1 MAQTPVGNAPSVL
14 RTFLR
19 LALPYFRSGDR
30 WRALG
35 LLGGV
40 IGSEL
45 FVVYVAVKVT
55 QWSAGLFNGLEARDW
70 NAVQFQL
77 LVFPLIVAGAIFSG
91 IGQYW
96 FGQTLLI
103 RWREWMTAR
112 YVELWMAEGRHYRIR
127 FVDESVDNI
136 HLRIANDVLIFIR
149 LTQELGT
156 GFLNSIVSLLS
167 FAFILWTL
175 SSVAPLPL
183 FGFDFAFP
191 GYLIVLAIAYAALGT
206 LIAHLIGKPLIS
218 FQFRQQR
225 FESDF
230 RFAIARVTDHVE
242 PVALMG
248 GEKVERQELRRRFA
262 ALVANWVALVRRQ
275 NGLNAFIFGY
285 YQMSTVVPTLAVTPA
300 YLVGAISLGSLV
312 QAGQAFQKV
321 EAAFAFCI
329 TSYARLAEWKA
340 VLDRVS
346 QFELAMHAVD
356 APDPAVARIGF
367 AGEGAGLAIHGL
379 TVRAAGGE
387 PIASLQDIVLA
398 PGDRVLVRGPSGA
411 GKSSLCRAIA
421 GIWLPGEGQIRLPRS
436 ARVLALPQR
445 PYFPLGTLRQA
456 LAYPTPARE
465 VAGADIRIALADAGL
480 AHLADRLDEDGDWS
494 TLLSGGEQQRVAI
507 ARALIRRPDV
517 LVLDEAVSTLE
528 DAEAR
533 DLFTRLSERLPSAM
547 MISMSRTTALVEV
560 HRRVV
565 TIVPPRPGTMDCC
578 GTLRVMTTAL
588 AG

>member
-1 MAQTPVGNAPSVL
+1 MVRASVLSNALFVL

-19 LALPYFRSGDR
+19 LALPYFRSEDR
-30 WRALG
+30 WRARG
-35 LLGGV
+35 LLAGV
-40 IGSEL
+40 IASEL
-45 FVVYVAVKVT
+45 FVVYVAVQVT
-55 QWSAGLFNGLEARDW
+55 AWSAGFFNGLETRDW

-77 LVFPLIVAGAIFSG
+77 LVFPLIVLGAIFSG

-112 YVELWMAEGRHYRIR
+112 YVDLWMAEGRHYRIR
-127 FVDESVDNI
+127 FVDDSVDNI

-167 FAFILWTL
+167 FAFILWML
-175 SSVAPLPL
+175 SSLAPLPL
-183 FGFDFAFP
+183 FGIDFSFP
-191 GYLIVLAIAYAALGT
+191 GYLIAIAIGYAALGT
-206 LIAHLIGKPLIS
+206 LIAHLIGKPLITY
-218 FQFRQQR
+218 QFRQQR

-248 GEKVERQELRRRFA
+248 GEKVERQELKRRYA
-262 ALVANWVALVRRQ
+262 ALLANWIALVRRQ

-285 YQMSTVVPTLAVTPA
+285 YQMSTVVPTLVVTPA

-312 QAGQAFQKV
+312 QAGLAFQKV

-340 VLDRVS
+340 VMDRVS
-346 QFELAMHAVD
+346 QFELAMGEVD
-356 APDPAVARIGF
+356 APQPNAAQIDVVS
-367 AGEGAGLAIHGL
+367 EGTGLAVQNL
-379 TVRAAGGE
+379 TVTTAGGE
-387 PIASLQDIVLA
+387 PIAALAELKLA
-398 PGDRVLVRGPSGA
+398 PGERVLLRGPSGA
-411 GKSSLCRAIA
+411 GKSSLSRAIA
-421 GIWLPGEGQIRLPRS
+421 GIWPPGEGRIRLPQN

-456 LAYPTPARE
+456 LAYPTPMQE
-465 VAGADIRIALADAGL
+465 VDDADIRVAMAEAGL
-480 AHLADRLDEDGDWS
+480 GHLAERLDEEGDWS

-507 ARALIRRPDV
+507 ARALIRKPDV
-517 LVLDEAVSTLE
+517 LVLDEAVATLE

-533 DLFTRLSERLPSAM
+533 ELYARLGERLPDAATISISRSMMLADLHQRLVTVTPPAPRAWQPAVALSA
-547 MISMSRTTALVEV
+547 
-560 HRRVV
+560 
-565 TIVPPRPGTMDCC
+565 
-578 GTLRVMTTAL
+578 
-588 AG
+588 

>member
-1 MAQTPVGNAPSVL
+1 MVQPPVVGNQPSAL

-19 LALPYFRSGDR
+19 LALPYFRSEDR
-30 WRALG
+30 WRARG
-35 LLGGV
+35 LLCGV

-112 YVELWMAEGRHYRIR
+112 YVDLWMAEGRHYRIR

-167 FAFILWTL
+167 FALILWTL
-175 SSVAPLPL
+175 SAVAPLPL

-191 GYLIVLAIAYAALGT
+191 GYLIVLAIAYAAVGT
-206 LIAHLIGKPLIS
+206 LIAHLIGKPLIAY
-218 FQFRQQR
+218 QFRQQR

-248 GEKVERQELRRRFA
+248 GEKVERQELKGRFA

-300 YLVGAISLGSLV
+300 YLVSAISLGSLV

-340 VLDRVS
+340 VMDRVA

-356 APDPAVARIGF
+356 QPGAPDPRIVVSS
-367 AGEGAGLAIHGL
+367 EGAGLSINGLAVKTVHG
-379 TVRAAGGE
+379 E
-387 PIASLQDIVLA
+387 QIASLQDLALA
-398 PGDRVLVRGPSGA
+398 PGDRVLLRGPSGT

-421 GIWLPGEGQIRLPRS
+421 GIWLPGEGEIRLPQNG
-436 ARVLALPQR
+436 RVLALPQR

-456 LAYPTPARE
+456 LAYPTPARD
-465 VAGADIRIALADAGL
+465 VADADIHTALAEAGL
-480 AHLADRLDEDGDWS
+480 AHLAGRLDEEGDWS
-494 TLLSGGEQQRVAI
+494 TLLSGGEQQRVVI
-507 ARALIRRPDV
+507 ARAIIRRPDV

-533 DLFTRLSERLPSAM
+533 ELYALLAKRLPGTI
-547 MISMSRTTALVEV
+547 MISASRTMTLADL
-560 HRRVV
+560 HQRVV
-565 TIVPPRPGTMDCC
+565 AVEPPEPRAWRPA
-578 GTLRVMTTAL
+578 VAL
-588 AG
+588 SA